1 MENLF
6 ILASREQLRFKVS
19 NGTIAVEDLW
29 VLKLE
34 DLDKLY
40 KSLNKQLKESEEES
54 LLKTRTTANKTLELQ
69 VEIVKYV
76 VKTRLEEDEAKKLRK
91 DKLAQKAKIV
101 EIIGR
106 KQEAALENKTVEEL
120 TAMVEDL

>member
-6 ILASREQLRFKVS
+6 IWASREKLMFSFSK
-19 NGTIAVEDLW
+19 GTVKVEDLW
-29 VLKLE
+29 DLKLE

-40 KSLNKQLKESEEES
+40 KSLNKQMKESEEES
-54 LLKTRTTANKTLELQ
+54 LLKTRTTANKTLEMQ

-91 DKLAQKAKIV
+91 DKLAQKAKLLEV
-101 EIIGR
+101 LGR
-106 KQEAALENKTVEEL
+106 KEDEVLEKKTPEEIKAMIDAL
-120 TAMVEDL
+120 